1 MSGIHQKTARGRC
14 TFCKRSGRVAIAEQV
29 AKGVPCPPD
38 GCEFAAE
45 IAAAI
50 ENRQRITIVPKEQKR
65 VDITEKKSPKLDFI
79 KRK

>member
-1 MSGIHQKTARGRC
+1 
-14 TFCKRSGRVAIAEQV
+14 
-29 AKGVPCPPD
+29 VPCPPD